1 MKNKIIQKIVFCIP
15 FFLSCGTAFG
25 FSQVFPADSE
35 EKIPVTNR
43 GNALAVSVSGPSG
56 SSSINI
62 KASDAGIILKV
73 ENSYL
78 ADVLQQVANETN
90 IQFNIGSQLTSHR
103 ITVNIRGP
111 NWNSVIET
119 LLKDFSRVTVWN
131 EKSEGMKE
139 VLLLGKNNWDPKEAF
154 ETGSYDNRTMSEE
167 NRSPGI
173 SVSQLKRL
181 VRVPLGNSLP
191 PSLFA
196 DQEIRRYL
204 KLKGIQSPE
213 EWEQPKKARTALH
226 MAKKELTRL
235 LYEKQRK
242 FKAD

>member
-43 GNALAVSVSGPSG
+43 VNALPVSVSGPSG

-139 VLLLGKNNWDPKEAF
+139 VLLLAF
-154 ETGSYDNRTMSEE
+154 SRGPRLEGYQNRTT
-167 NRSPGI
+167 N
-173 SVSQLKRL
+173 
-181 VRVPLGNSLP
+181 N
-191 PSLFA
+191 
-196 DQEIRRYL
+196 
-204 KLKGIQSPE
+204 
-213 EWEQPKKARTALH
+213 
-226 MAKKELTRL
+226 
-235 LYEKQRK
+235 
-242 FKAD
+242 

>member
-1 MKNKIIQKIVFCIP
+1 MS
-15 FFLSCGTAFG
+15 FFLSCGTAFS

-35 EKIPVTNR
+35 ENIPAANR
-43 GNALAVSVSGPSG
+43 GNALPVSVSKPSG
-56 SSSINI
+56 GSSINI
-62 KASDAGIILKV
+62 KASDGGIILNV

-78 ADVLQQVANETN
+78 ADVLQQVADETN

-103 ITVNIRGP
+103 ITVYIQGP

-139 VLLLGKNNWDPKEAF
+139 VLLLGKNNWNPEEEF
-154 ETGSYDNRTMSEE
+154 ETGSYDNRTLREV
-167 NRSPGI
+167 NRNPEI

-181 VRVPLGNSLP
+181 VSVPLGDSLP

-196 DQEIRRYL
+196 DQQIRSYL

-213 EWEQPKKARTALH
+213 EWKQPKKARTALH
-226 MAKKELTRL
+226 MAKKELTRR

-242 FKAD
+242 LKAD